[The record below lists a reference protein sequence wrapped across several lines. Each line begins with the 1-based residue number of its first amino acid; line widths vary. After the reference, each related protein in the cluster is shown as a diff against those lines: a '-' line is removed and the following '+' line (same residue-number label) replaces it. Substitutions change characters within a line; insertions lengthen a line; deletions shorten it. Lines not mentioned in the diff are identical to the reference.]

1 MSKMNG
7 GGFSLVV
14 FMFVCLLAPCGFVS
28 LLLLLVFF
36 FRVLNVRFG
45 LPHRRRTVHRRH
57 HRDVHKRRGCRFH
70 RIDSDFAILV
80 VCHFLFVCCC
90 CIRSAEKENKAGEL
104 GFGKSAERRTGITR
118 NAGYYSFFCVFLMGS
133 LFLVAFRFFLLLLL
147 LVRVFFPFLCRGDRK
162 SGRLSTFLFPFGR
175 KNVRFFSRVSV

>member
-1 MSKMNG
+1 MNG

-14 FMFVCLLAPCGFVS
+14 FMFVCWLRVGLSVCCCWC
-28 LLLLLVFF
+28 FF

-118 NAGYYSFFCVFLMGS
+118 NAGYYSFFF
-133 LFLVAFRFFLLLLL
+133 
-147 LVRVFFPFLCRGDRK
+147 
-162 SGRLSTFLFPFGR
+162 
-175 KNVRFFSRVSV
+175 VSF